1 MKDVYRN
8 PVFYYILAPV
18 VMALW
23 PLLVW
28 GVYLPKAERNWKSE
42 KAEYNQAQR
51 IMTEILTLDPERLEF
66 ADPNSSTVEF
76 AYATAVQRIASLCRI
91 PPSNYKLSSGIIIA
105 STSND
110 QKSQSAKVDLEDDNI
125 TQFARF
131 LSTIQLRWPNLQCGQ
146 MKLNKIKGS
155 PDKWDVDLQFKYY
168 Y

>member
-8 PVFYYILAPV
+8 PVFYYILAPA

-28 GVYLPKAERNWKSE
+28 GVYLPKAERNWKRE

-51 IMTEILTLDPERLEF
+51 VMTEILTLDPERMDF
-66 ADPNSSTVEF
+66 ADPNSSGAEF
-76 AYATAVQRIASLCRI
+76 DYATAVERIASLCRI
-91 PPSNYKLSSGIIIA
+91 PPSNYKLSSGIITG
-105 STSND
+105 SGE
-110 QKSQSAKVDLEDDNI
+110 QKSQSAKVDLEDVSV

-131 LSTIQLRWPNLQCGQ
+131 LSTIQLRWANLQCGQ
-146 MKLNKIKGS
+146 IKLNKIKGS